1 MFVQIEETPNPKT
14 LRFIPECKVSES
26 KPYNF
31 TNKDDAKISPLAT
44 RLFEIEDV
52 TGILLGLDFIAI
64 TIADA
69 DNWVLNKPK
78 IISYIVDF
86 FASNQVAVK
95 EGEENQDKNNKEEKT
110 YSKEEQVIVDK
121 IKQLIEEQVRPAV
134 AMDGG
139 DIVFSDYIEG
149 VVYLE
154 MQGACQGCPVSS
166 VTLKNGVENLLKY
179 YIPEVKE
186 VVSISE

>member
-1 MFVQIEETPNPKT
+1 MFVQIEETPNPNT
-14 LRFIPECKVSES
+14 LRFIPECKVLEEN
-26 KPYNF
+26 PYNF

-44 RLFEIEDV
+44 RLFEVEDV
-52 TGILLGLDFIAI
+52 TGVLLGLDFIAI
-64 TIADA
+64 TIKDA
-69 DNWVLNKPK
+69 DDWVLNKPK

-86 FASNQVAVK
+86 FASNQSVIK
-95 EGEENQDKNNKEEKT
+95 EGKANQVSNKEEKT
-110 YSKEEQVIVDK
+110 YTEQEQAIVDR

>member
-1 MFVQIEETPNPKT
+1 MFVQIEETPNPNT
-14 LRFIPECKVSES
+14 LRFIPECKVLDE

-44 RLFEIEDV
+44 RLFEVEDV
-52 TGILLGLDFIAI
+52 TGVLLGLDFIAI
-64 TIADA
+64 TIKDA
-69 DNWVLNKPK
+69 DDWVLNKPK

-86 FASNQVAVK
+86 FASNQSVIK
-95 EGEENQDKNNKEEKT
+95 EGKANQVSNKEEKT
-110 YSKEEQVIVDK
+110 YTEQEQAIVDR